1 MGRYAYMSSTD
12 SEGDHTNI
20 EYKFWFGVQSS
31 LSWDK
36 YNCGDLTERM
46 IFNGEEFEANESM
59 SKMLGDR
66 IADWIASRDDTSDC
80 GQCEEIKCCQDMMEL
95 MNNEIIGFGDW
106 FNEPGNDLDDIFE
119 MSEDQPEILY
129 DYNNEMDMNHLKQA
143 FTHGRIGEIYE
154 KLPPHSLYL
163 VNKYKV
169 ETWDDIN
176 EMYSMACNDWNEY
189 CEVVGPHL
197 WKQDKSK
204 FCEKQSKIHDQQEQ
218 DFSNAL
224 LARIIW
230 EQLNISK
237 AEVNIC
243 FEY

>member
-1 MGRYAYMSSTD
+1 M
-12 SEGDHTNI
+12 

-36 YNCGDLTERM
+36 FNCGVLTERRVY
-46 IFNGEEFEANESM
+46 NGEEFEANDSM
-59 SKMLGDR
+59 SKMLGDA
-66 IADWIASRDDTSDC
+66 INDWIDSRDDASDC
-80 GQCEEIKCCQDMMEL
+80 GRCEEITCDQDMREL
-95 MNNEIIGFGDW
+95 MGLEIEW
-106 FNEPGNDLDDIFE
+106 FSEWINTDGNDLDDIFE
-119 MSEDQPEILY
+119 FNEDLPEILF
-129 DYNNEMDMNHLKQA
+129 DYNEEMDMNHLKQA

-163 VNKYKV
+163 INKKKV

-176 EMYSMACNDWNEY
+176 DMWHEACDDWNEY
-189 CEVVGPHL
+189 CKVVGPHL
-197 WKQDKSK
+197 WEQ
-204 FCEKQSKIHDQQEQ
+204 EKEYVIPARIHKQQEE

-230 EQLNISK
+230 EQLRLSK
-237 AEVNIC
+237 AEVNIV